1 MTVPSAVFSSPL
13 WQDGITLFL
22 GIVVEALPFLLLGV
36 LLSGLLSTFASEQQ
50 LLRWLPQQAWLQSL
64 AGGALGFFFPV
75 CECGNVA
82 VARRLIL
89 KGIPPHVAIAFLLAA
104 PVFNPVV
111 IFATWVAFRF
121 QPEIVVYRVV
131 FSLAIA
137 TVVGWMFSAQKDL
150 APILQPSLLEQV
162 RRNRSIERASSQAS
176 LLSGGTFVLG
186 ASGGVRTAE
195 SVYAAAIAVPAYTS
209 SRWRQLL
216 DIWAAELRE
225 LGGILVLG
233 AAIAAVLQTA
243 IPRQWLLTYG
253 QAPVISIAVMLALGA
268 IVSIC
273 STVDAFFALAFASTF
288 TTGSLLAFLVF
299 GPMIDLKG
307 IGLMLTAFKPRAI
320 AYLCVLVAQF
330 TFVATLLVNYYGS

>member
-1 MTVPSAVFSSPL
+1 MFLSPL

-36 LLSGLLSTFASEQQ
+36 LLSGLISAFASERQ

-64 AGGALGFFFPV
+64 AGGVLGFFFPV

-89 KGIPPHVAIAFLLAA
+89 KGMPPHVAISFLLAA

-111 IFATWVAFRF
+111 IVATWVAFRF

-131 FSLAIA
+131 LSLAIA
-137 TVVGWMFSAQKDL
+137 TVVGWMFSAQQEL
-150 APILQPSLLEQV
+150 EPILQPSLLEQV
-162 RRNRSIERASSQAS
+162 RRNRAIERSESSAS

-186 ASGGVRTAE
+186 AKGNVRTAE
-195 SVYAAAIAVPAYTS
+195 SVYAAAIAVPPLVGGRQ
-209 SRWRQLL
+209 RWRQLIDL
-216 DIWAAELRE
+216 WAAELRE

-243 IPRQWLLTYG
+243 VPRQWLLTYG
-253 QAPVISIAVMLALGA
+253 QDPVSSIAVMLLLGA
-268 IVSIC
+268 LVSIC
-273 STVDAFFALAFASTF
+273 STVDSFFALAFVSTF
-288 TTGSLLAFLVF
+288 TPGAILAFLVF

-320 AYLCVLVAQF
+320 AYLCLLIAQF
-330 TFVATLLVNYYGS
+330 TFTAALLVNYYGS